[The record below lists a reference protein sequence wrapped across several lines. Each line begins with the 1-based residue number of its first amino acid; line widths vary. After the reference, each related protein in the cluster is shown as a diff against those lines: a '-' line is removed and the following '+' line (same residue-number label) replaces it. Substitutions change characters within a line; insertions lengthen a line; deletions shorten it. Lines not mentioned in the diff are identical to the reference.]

1 MGESVFKGVEM
12 VGTSDQSFSHAIE
25 VAVARARQSLR
36 NLSWF
41 IVKEQRG
48 GLQQGRL
55 EYQVTLEVYF
65 KLEAADGDLDGV
77 AETLVGRADDLDPF
91 EDVFAHSLLPLRSR
105 RPKSRTSNN
114 VRDSRFAPTLQFDFR
129 LKDGRKL
136 TRV

>member
-25 VAVARARQSLR
+25 VAVSRARKSLR

-65 KLEAADGDLDGV
+65 KLEGEGGGGDDGEDG
-77 AETLVGRADDLDPF
+77 G
-91 EDVFAHSLLPLRSR
+91 
-105 RPKSRTSNN
+105 
-114 VRDSRFAPTLQFDFR
+114 
-129 LKDGRKL
+129 
-136 TRV
+136 

>member
-25 VAVARARQSLR
+25 VAVNRARQSLR

-65 KLEAADGDLDGV
+65 KLEAEGGDRADG
-77 AETLVGRADDLDPF
+77 
-91 EDVFAHSLLPLRSR
+91 
-105 RPKSRTSNN
+105 
-114 VRDSRFAPTLQFDFR
+114 
-129 LKDGRKL
+129 
-136 TRV
+136 

>member
-12 VGTSDQSFSHAIE
+12 VGTSEQSFSHAIE
-25 VAVARARQSLR
+25 VAVTRARQSLR

-65 KLEAADGDLDGV
+65 KLEAESDGGS
-77 AETLVGRADDLDPF
+77 G
-91 EDVFAHSLLPLRSR
+91 
-105 RPKSRTSNN
+105 
-114 VRDSRFAPTLQFDFR
+114 
-129 LKDGRKL
+129 G
-136 TRV
+136 